1 MPYQYSILRL
11 NFKTAV
17 RFGNGKGAAGLDAG
31 KISLPSDSLFSAVFT
46 EYIRF
51 FGEEEADKLVAS
63 FEKAETAISSLF
75 PWKRTDKGFSYY
87 IPRPIFPGVKRNSED
102 NVKKQL
108 KKIKYISLSN
118 LKKYIDFINGKT
130 DLGEES
136 EWDLNIGSEMVTDRV
151 NLTGEKP
158 EPYRVTSYRFVEGSG
173 LYFVIRYTDK
183 ALFENFIKAVEL
195 LGISGIGGKV
205 SSGLGKYTLDIDN
218 MEGQGEEKLLYDMME
233 DKNAKVQML
242 IGAYHPKEE
251 EIEKLKQ
258 EGYTYIL
265 EKRDGFCTSPY
276 FSNANGPLKRKSCI
290 MVAEGSCFAERLEG
304 QILDLS
310 YGNFHKVYRLGKT
323 LFVGVAV

>member
-1 MPYQYSILRL
+1 MHYKYNIFRL

-17 RFGNGKGAAGLDAG
+17 RFGNGKGASGLDTG
-31 KISLPSDSLFSAVFT
+31 KVSLSSDSLFSAIFT
-46 EYIRF
+46 EYIRI
-51 FGEEEADKLVAS
+51 FGEEEANKLVAS
-63 FEKAETAISSLF
+63 FEKGETAISSMF
-75 PWKRTDKGFSYY
+75 PWKRTEKGFSYY
-87 IPRPIFPGVKRNSED
+87 IPRPIFPGVKRSGED
-102 NVKKQL
+102 NVKKRL
-108 KKIKYISLSN
+108 KKIKFISLSN
-118 LKKYIDFINGKT
+118 LSKYIDFLNGRT
-130 DLGEES
+130 GLGEEND
-136 EWDLNIGSEMVTDRV
+136 WDLEIGSELITDRV

-158 EPYRVTSYRFVEGSG
+158 EPYRVASYRFVEGSG
-173 LYFVIRYTDK
+173 LYFVIRYTDEI
-183 ALFENFIKAVEL
+183 LFENFKKAVEL

-205 SSGLGKYTLDIDN
+205 SSGLGKYSLDVGFL
-218 MEGQGEEKLLYDMME
+218 EGQGEEKLLYDMLE

-276 FSNANGPLKRKSCI
+276 FSNNDGHLKRKSCV